1 MTHVQN
7 LHQPFQ
13 KGNLNLLN
21 DFTEKMANFLMEMS
35 DQILTDT
42 DVNWGELN
50 GRIIAL
56 SRLLNQVEKIHLD
69 QLNEDNDGAKN
80 KMLFVALL
88 LSYHETLFMI
98 EKLQALLDQ
107 LNKIDSSSASLKE
120 RKAIRLD

>member
-1 MTHVQN
+1 
-7 LHQPFQ
+7 
-13 KGNLNLLN
+13 
-21 DFTEKMANFLMEMS
+21 MANFLMEMS

-88 LSYHETLFMI
+88 LSYHETLFML
-98 EKLQALLDQ
+98 EKLQSLLGQ
-107 LNKIDSSSASLKE
+107 LNKIDSSSASSKE